1 MPGKLGHSGA
11 WHWMGAAIIKCT
23 EHNDRGRK
31 DVSCGWGRTPG
42 PTEREGPT
50 PCGPSQEWKCG
61 RDTGCLGQR
70 REEKVTG
77 RADGGRA
84 PSPRGT
90 LCDCPG
96 LPAPVGATS
105 ALCFSPAGRP
115 LRPTGTLKLRDTG
128 PHSSGLRVPPARLVG
143 PEPRHH
149 ILRTFP
155 KPRGRRDEGS
165 VGPAPPLVAEWPR
178 LAGCSLGT
186 DRAGTPAVGST
197 PGSEGSGKRRVWESH
212 GVSHL
217 PLAPCQPSAPQLG
230 SRHFKGGGSV
240 VAALGLDPSGTF
252 CPGCLGAHK
261 PNPDASWNP

>member
-1 MPGKLGHSGA
+1 MTSRAVVKSGGWRAVPGKLGHSGT

-23 EHNDRGRK
+23 EHNDRGRI

-50 PCGPSQEWKCG
+50 PCGLSQEWKCG

-77 RADGGRA
+77 QADGGRA

-115 LRPTGTLKLRDTG
+115 LRPTGTLKLRDAG

-143 PEPRHH
+143 PGPRHH
-149 ILRTFP
+149 ILHTFP
-155 KPRGRRDEGS
+155 KPWARRDEGS
-165 VGPAPPLVAEWPR
+165 VGPGPPLVAEWPR

-186 DRAGTPAVGST
+186 DRAGSVDSSHRLHARLRGVWDAASVGVT
-197 PGSEGSGKRRVWESH
+197 RCEP
-212 GVSHL
+212 
-217 PLAPCQPSAPQLG
+217 PSAG
-230 SRHFKGGGSV
+230 SLPAERP
-240 VAALGLDPSGTF
+240 AAGLTTF
-252 CPGCLGAHK
+252 
-261 PNPDASWNP
+261 